1 MSAPHAGSSRAP
13 GQRIPRRRD
22 RGEQHETDDKTDII
36 TAQDKTITGHY
47 INLAHTM
54 NFDKKRVWG
63 VPQVFPMP
71 CGMPC

>member
-22 RGEQHETDDKTDII
+22 RGEQHETDDEAHII
-36 TAQDKTITGHY
+36 TAQDKIITGHY

-54 NFDKKRVWG
+54 NFYQKRN
-63 VPQVFPMP
+63 
-71 CGMPC
+71 